1 MIGGIAGLRI
11 SNFRV
16 GFGISRLIAALVVV
30 ACLPP
35 LLIIFCVG
43 IVVICAVGTFF
54 GHLIIHNVID
64 NDHWRHLFLLYGI
77 DKTQAKL
84 NNWRVPE
91 LELHVL
97 ALIGGFIG
105 GWLGMFIFRH
115 KTKKPIF
122 KVVLAISTLIGIV
135 LFYFFVL
142 QR

>member
-1 MIGGIAGLRI
+1 MAKRSDPRNRGYAIGAIILGVVIFAALMLLLQLNWYI
-11 SNFRV
+11 DW
-16 GFGISRLIAALVVV
+16 LIAWS
-30 ACLPP
+30 
-35 LLIIFCVG
+35 IS
-43 IVVICAVGTFF
+43 
-54 GHLIIHNVID
+54 
-64 NDHWRHLFLLYGI
+64 LFLLYGI

-105 GWLGMFIFRH
+105 GWLGVFIFRH